1 MVHRTLVMTSFL
13 APAAVEPV
21 APGGVP
27 TFSVI
32 IACYNAAGTVGEAI
46 RGATIQVPTPDG
58 TVRLKIPKGS
68 QSGQRPGFDYSA
80 SFVGQGRYVDC
91 PIEVNGV
98 PTPSISS

>member
-1 MVHRTLVMTSFL
+1 MTSFL

-46 RGATIQVPTPDG
+46 RSCLDQTVPPLEIIVIDDGRVTEEGSHDDLVAREGSYARLWALASGAAAPT
-58 TVRLKIPKGS
+58 
-68 QSGQRPGFDYSA
+68 
-80 SFVGQGRYVDC
+80 GR
-91 PIEVNGV
+91 
-98 PTPSISS
+98 